1 MLSQRDLIIPCSP
14 FERLLTGASAL
25 DVPADQQCVATLPL
39 RKGNRQCD
47 FECEAD
53 RKGNISPPQAPHAHS
68 CCSELPTALLQSRS
82 ASSDR
87 HSAGNHCGGLRQ
99 LAAARAAPLPV
110 HTLIGV
116 VSRAFPE
123 MMVGTDVTAI
133 TSEQVDGS
141 CAAAVLWKMSSCDP
155 GRHQPLA
162 EPT

>member
-53 RKGNISPPQAPHAHS
+53 RKGKISPPQAHS
-68 CCSELPTALLQSRS
+68 CCSELPTALLQSRF
-82 ASSDR
+82 ASGNR
-87 HSAGNHCGGLRQ
+87 RSAGNHCGGLRQ
-99 LAAARAAPLPV
+99 LAAAGAAPLPV

-133 TSEQVDGS
+133 TSERQVDGKLRGRG
-141 CAAAVLWKMSSCDP
+141 LWKMSLCDP